1 MNKFLKA
8 KIVERF
14 GTQFEFARVIGEHES
29 IVSRVIRGRHTMTVD
44 GRIKW
49 AQALGCNDADSLFE
63 HKDLSQA

>member
-14 GTQFEFARVIGEHES
+14 GSQFEFARAIGEHES
-29 IVSRVIRGRHTMTVD
+29 VVSRVIRGRHTLTVD

-49 AQALGCNDADSLFE
+49 AQVLECDDADSLFGQ
-63 HKDLSQA
+63 KDLS